1 MAIEVLREDEFDI
14 KDVVCEWVQDRID
27 GGESEME
34 ASRYALNR
42 LRAEGLMDRVLDRFG
57 DRLVADIWHRFNVSH
72 PRAAMWHVARGRPS
86 ANPAPEPGARR
97 VDLSLLRDESSVLE
111 ALYQVDGEWV
121 RLGDMVKHQCRTL
134 ADRYIQ
140 LTENSQRKADFF
152 DQLATKL
159 PKDKSVRV
167 AYSEAQVRA
176 MLEELGA

>member
-1 MAIEVLREDEFDI
+1 MAIEVLREDDTDI
-14 KDVVCEWVQDRID
+14 KDVICEWVQERID
-27 GGESEME
+27 SGDSESD
-34 ASRYALNR
+34 AARYVLHR
-42 LRAEGLMDRVLDRFG
+42 LRAEGLMDRVVDRFG
-57 DRLVADIWHRFNVSH
+57 PRMIADVWHGYSVAPARDT
-72 PRAAMWHVARGRPS
+72 MWRVARGPKP
-86 ANPAPEPGARR
+86 AAPESGARR
-97 VDLSLLRDESSVLE
+97 VDLSLLRDEASVME

-134 ADRYIQ
+134 ADRYSQ

-167 AYSEAQVRA
+167 AFSEAQVRA